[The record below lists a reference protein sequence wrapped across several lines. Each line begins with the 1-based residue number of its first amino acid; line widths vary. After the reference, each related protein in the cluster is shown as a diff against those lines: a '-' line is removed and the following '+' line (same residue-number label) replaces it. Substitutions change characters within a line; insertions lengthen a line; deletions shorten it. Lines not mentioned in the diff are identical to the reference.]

1 MQGVDSLAM
10 PVLDENLLDPRPTGE
25 APRSIVTEA
34 KDAVHDFWN
43 AASCGEEGY
52 AIGADE
58 VTRLEAQAQA
68 RYRLEPYIRPFA
80 RFEDARDKDV
90 LEIGVGMGA
99 DHIEWARA
107 RPRSLAGVDLTERAI
122 RFTQARF
129 AAASLVSKLQ
139 VADATFDLVYS
150 WGVLHHSPDTAKAFR
165 EVGRVLRPGGVARIM
180 IYHRWSLTGLMLW
193 GRYGL
198 LRGRPGISLTE
209 IYSRYLES
217 PGTKAYTRADAEALC
232 LEAGLTSP
240 VIRIQLNHGDLL
252 EGAVGQRH
260 GGTLLEAAK
269 KLWPRRLLR
278 RLAPFL
284 GLYLLIEARR

>member
-1 MQGVDSLAM
+1 M
-10 PVLDENLLDPRPTGE
+10 PELDDNHPNRPSTE
-25 APRSIVTEA
+25 EVPKSNVTAA

-122 RFTQARF
+122 RFTQVRL
-129 AAASLVSKLQ
+129 AAAGLVSKLQ
-139 VADATFDLVYS
+139 AADAEKLPFADATFDLVYS

-232 LEAGLTSP
+232 LQAGLTSP

-260 GGTLLEAAK
+260 GGTLLDAAK
-269 KLWPRRLLR
+269 TLWPRRLLR

-284 GLYLLIEARR
+284 GLYLLIEARK

>member
-1 MQGVDSLAM
+1 MSE
-10 PVLDENLLDPRPTGE
+10 LDENHQNRKSTRE
-25 APRSIVTEA
+25 APKSTVMEA
-34 KDAVHDFWN
+34 KQAVHDFWN

-58 VTRLEAQAQA
+58 VTRLEAQAQS

-80 RFEDARDKDV
+80 RFEDARNKDV

-99 DHIEWARA
+99 DHIEWAKA
-107 RPRSLAGVDLTERAI
+107 RPRSLAGVDLTERAL

-129 AAASLVSKLQ
+129 AAAGLISKMR
-139 VADATFDLVYS
+139 VADAENLPFEDGSFDLVYS

-209 IYSRYLES
+209 IYSRHLES

-232 LEAGLTSP
+232 LQAGLTAP

-260 GGTLLEAAK
+260 GGTLLDAAK
-269 KLWPRRLLR
+269 TLWPRRLLR